1 MIIAAWWGS
10 GYLFAYT
17 DDAYLTSDIVSI
29 TPEVSGPINAVHVTD
44 NQWVSRGTLLFTIDP
59 VPFQL
64 ALERAR
70 AQEAQAQAQLP
81 IDQAQLDALQ
91 AEEEVAEAAASL
103 DAANLNRQLPLGH
116 SGAISAQTLDASR
129 AAQAESTAHVAAA
142 RANISKARGTLR
154 ADQIA
159 VASARASAEL
169 AE

>member
-1 MIIAAWWGS
+1 AQGCDGRAAPAPPSRSHLVKRRSARSVPASPQKRVLGFLLLLGMIIAAWWGS

-70 AQEAQAQAQLP
+70 AQ
-81 IDQAQLDALQ
+81 
-91 AEEEVAEAAASL
+91 
-103 DAANLNRQLPLGH
+103 
-116 SGAISAQTLDASR
+116 
-129 AAQAESTAHVAAA
+129 
-142 RANISKARGTLR
+142 
-154 ADQIA
+154 
-159 VASARASAEL
+159 
-169 AE
+169 